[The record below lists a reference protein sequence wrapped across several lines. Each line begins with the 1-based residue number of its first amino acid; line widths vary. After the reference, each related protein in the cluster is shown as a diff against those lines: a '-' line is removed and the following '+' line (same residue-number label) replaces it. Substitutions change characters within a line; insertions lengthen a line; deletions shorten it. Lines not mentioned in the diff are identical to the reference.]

1 MNLVDSFNAVEAG
14 LWVSFAILV
23 ATIGGRVRGLT
34 PRLRVA
40 FTACFLAFGSS
51 DVIELY
57 TGAWWR
63 PPGLL
68 FYKGGCL
75 CGFVLCSLF
84 LWRRRRV
91 PRTDA

>member
-1 MNLVDSFNAVEAG
+1 MEQTV
-14 LWVSFAILV
+14 
-23 ATIGGRVRGLT
+23 T

-57 TGAWWR
+57 TGAWRR

-75 CGFVLCSLF
+75 CGIVLCSLF
-84 LWRRRRV
+84 LWRRRRLL
-91 PRTDA
+91 RTDT